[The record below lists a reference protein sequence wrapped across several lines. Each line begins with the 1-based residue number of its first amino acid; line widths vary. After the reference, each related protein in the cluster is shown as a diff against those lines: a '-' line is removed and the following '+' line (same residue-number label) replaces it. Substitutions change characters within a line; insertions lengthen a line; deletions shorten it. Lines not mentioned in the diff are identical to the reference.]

1 VILHSL
7 CRGTYI
13 ISVFCVG
20 IVGVFQADI
29 IYVDLAINRTS
40 IASDAR
46 LTVCV
51 GNTAF
56 VYILYNLFIYTFIYH
71 CYQYLLY
78 VLEIFLKYLEYL
90 LSIFYLLNI
99 SNFAHTWY
107 CFLQWEF
114 FPKIVVEKIK
124 TCTLYSITLFRKSCV
139 YEIMWKNTVE
149 PDRSQMKIWRM
160 RIACCIPKAT
170 NTHSEYVLVIALQ
183 LPVLFTFVTV
193 KIKLNNKLNLR

>member
-1 VILHSL
+1 MILHSL

-51 GNTAF
+51 GNIAF

-99 SNFAHTWY
+99 SNFAHT
-107 CFLQWEF
+107 
-114 FPKIVVEKIK
+114 
-124 TCTLYSITLFRKSCV
+124 
-139 YEIMWKNTVE
+139 
-149 PDRSQMKIWRM
+149 
-160 RIACCIPKAT
+160 
-170 NTHSEYVLVIALQ
+170 
-183 LPVLFTFVTV
+183 
-193 KIKLNNKLNLR
+193 